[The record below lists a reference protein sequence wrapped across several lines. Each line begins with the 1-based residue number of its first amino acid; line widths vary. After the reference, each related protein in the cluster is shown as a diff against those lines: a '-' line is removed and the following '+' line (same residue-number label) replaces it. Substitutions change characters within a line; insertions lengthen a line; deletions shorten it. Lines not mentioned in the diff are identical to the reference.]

1 MTEFHKGNSGRTKSR
16 KVKLAS
22 KSLEKARKEIIRRGL
37 DRFEKG
43 SLENMS
49 GFSNI
54 SITSKA
60 A

>member
-1 MTEFHKGNSGRTKSR
+1 MTEFHKGNAGRTKSR

-37 DRFEKG
+37 DRLEKD
-43 SLENMS
+43 SLGNVS
-49 GFSNI
+49 DFRNVSL
-54 SITSKA
+54 TSKA